1 MRGGCMKT
9 WLVNAML
16 VPLLISCAGQHQPV
30 VTHKQMS
37 RLVAMTISYEQ
48 ARHSSTWKLCGD
60 ITYPCRAATQK
71 TTASIDASVAIKA
84 AALKL
89 QSAKVA
95 ASSLADG
102 VTVANDIGKIQAAA
116 VIDKVIILFNTNSSF
131 PARKYQSSLD
141 KAITHF
147 ADDGPIKVSGYA
159 DSVGA
164 AAYNDWLAERRAQ
177 HIKSYLISKGVSEER
192 ITAAAH
198 GACCFV
204 SDNGTSDGR
213 AMNRRVEVIFDNHGR
228 GATK

>member
-1 MRGGCMKT
+1 MKT

-71 TTASIDASVAIKA
+71 TTASIDALVAIKT
-84 AALKL
+84 AAL
-89 QSAKVA
+89 
-95 ASSLADG
+95 SLADG

-116 VIDKVIILFNTNSSF
+116 VIDKVIILFDTNSSF

-204 SDNGTSDGR
+204 SDNDTSDGR